1 MKKLLFIPVLGFS
14 LTTYPDF
21 SLCYKKYKN
30 YSIIPISKNY
40 SISLTKQKNII
51 KYDPKLGIYLIK
63 TKNKH
68 YIHFKKSHLGVWIA
82 SISKNSIYSGN
93 YAEYQTSLYNPAKI
107 STKTKPA
114 SIVTDIFCNP
124 IGIGVKGGF
133 LSKSYIYKF
142 IKTPLP
148 DMNYLKFLGIIYN
161 KNLVITKIL
170 DNSFAKRRYIPIGAK
185 IIKVN
190 NKKVFNN
197 SDIQNALNN
206 HKFVTITISQNGFS
220 FRLTYKGN

>member
-30 YSIIPISKNY
+30 YSLIPISKNY
-40 SISLTKQKNII
+40 SISAIPYKGSVKF
-51 KYDPKLGIYLIK
+51 DPKLGIYLIK
-63 TKNKH
+63 HKNRH
-68 YIHFKKSHLGVWIA
+68 FIHFKKTHLGVWIA
-82 SISKNSIYSGN
+82 SITKNSIYSGN

-124 IGIGVKGGF
+124 IGIGVKDGF

-142 IKTPLP
+142 IKAPLP
-148 DMNYLKFLGIIYN
+148 DLNYLKFLGIIYN
-161 KNLVITKIL
+161 KDLVITKVL
-170 DNSFAKRRYIPIGAK
+170 ENSFAKRHYIPIGSK
-185 IIKVN
+185 IIKIN

-197 SDIQNALNN
+197 SDIQKALNN
-206 HKFVTITISQNGFS
+206 NKFVTITISQNGFD